1 MNKKDDLAIDNELM
15 LCYVYNIVS
24 AALLVSG
31 GFNERENRLKK
42 FSAQFEDIVGWATKY
57 NVDIEL
63 GPGFEDRYE
72 PSEKAIYINSRLGP
86 ESRYYTLLHECGHL
100 LIDNHWRDFDRDNPM
115 YASSC
120 DKRVAK
126 SKAYRVSIVAE
137 EIEAWKR
144 GRRLANRL
152 GHFIDDEKFDKAIS
166 ENVMTYIDWA
176 STGGGEI

>member
-1 MNKKDDLAIDNELM
+1 MGKKDDLAIDNELM

-24 AALLVSG
+24 AALLMSG

-42 FSAQFEDIVGWATKY
+42 FDVQFQDIVAWASKY
-57 NVDIEL
+57 RVGVSL
-63 GPGFEDRYE
+63 APGADDRYE
-72 PSEKAIYINSRLGP
+72 PNEKMIYINSRLGA
-86 ESRYYTLLHECGHL
+86 ESRHYTLLHECGHL
-100 LIDNHWRDFDRDNPM
+100 LIDRHWQDFERDNPM

-144 GRRLANRL
+144 GRRLANKL
-152 GHFIDDEKFDKAIS
+152 GHFVDGTKFDKMIS

-176 STGGGEI
+176 ATGGGEI